1 MASHARENALSERS
15 ESKGPSPRE
24 KRNLWLWTSASAVLL
39 AVLAFSL
46 PPHGFF
52 SGDQGVKL
60 VAARNAIAHP
70 ARPFEID
77 LPEIGGEAVPLVDR
91 FFSIHDDHAH
101 ALQSPIFPVLSA
113 PFIAAFGLRGAY
125 FLPAASFIALLPL
138 AYLIARRTDA
148 AVPLGVLAAVVL
160 FANPVFFYA
169 LEYWEV
175 LPAVACLA
183 GSTALALKAAARPGT
198 GWAGAAAWAGA
209 LGAVAV
215 MLRPEAIWY
224 AAAVGLIVALG
235 RGLPSYAA
243 GFAVVM
249 VPFVL
254 ANYLESGSLLGHHA
268 AANLAP
274 LGDRWFSAR
283 IERASL
289 WLGSASPVFLSG
301 VAIAVAAWCARLA
314 HVGIRTAQLIFLIGA
329 VLAAVPSVSGGL
341 DRASLWQAW
350 PLGFVVLMPRA
361 SYRDI
366 SPLVLIAA
374 VTTIG
379 VLLTS
384 THDGG
389 AQWGPRFLLIA
400 TPALIVLAASAVAEA
415 IQVGPH
421 RLLRS
426 LLVLLLVGASVWATR
441 GAYRELRG
449 AKQYYARL
457 VDAVAS
463 RTGDGGYVI
472 TNIWWFDQICASL
485 YPSRTILF
493 AETTEDAGPAIRSLQ
508 QAGVTSVMLAWSR
521 EETAPLN
528 DVLAGSCYAIDE
540 VTSLSERQVTLAT
553 AVCKPSP

>member
-1 MASHARENALSERS
+1 MTSSLREIG
-15 ESKGPSPRE
+15 K
-24 KRNLWLWTSASAVLL
+24 LWVWTSASAVLL

-60 VAARNAIAHP
+60 IAAQNAVAHP

-91 FFSIHDDHAH
+91 FFSLHGDHAH
-101 ALQSPIFPVLSA
+101 ALQSPLFPVLSA

-138 AYLIARRTDA
+138 AYLISRRTDA
-148 AVPLGVLAAVVL
+148 TVPLGVLTAVVL

-183 GSTALALKAAARPGT
+183 GSTALALKAASRPGT
-198 GWAGAAAWAGA
+198 RWAGAAVWAGA

-224 AAAVGLIVALG
+224 AAAVGLIVTLK
-235 RGLPSYAA
+235 RTLPSYAA
-243 GFAVVM
+243 GFGVVLI
-249 VPFVL
+249 PFVL
-254 ANYLESGSLLGHHA
+254 ANYIESGSLLGHHA

-283 IERASL
+283 IARASL
-289 WLGSASPVFLSG
+289 WLGSGSPIFLSG
-301 VAIAVAAWCARLA
+301 VAIAAAAWCAKLA
-314 HVGIRTAQLIFLIGA
+314 GVGMGPAQLLFLTGA
-329 VLAAVPSVSGGL
+329 VLAAVPAVSGGL
-341 DRASLWQAW
+341 DRASLWHAW
-350 PLGFVVLMPRA
+350 PLGFIVLMPRA
-361 SYRDI
+361 GDREI

-400 TPALIVLAASAVAEA
+400 APALIVLAASAVTEA
-415 IQVGPH
+415 TQVGPY
-421 RLLRS
+421 RVLRS
-426 LLVLLLVGASVWATR
+426 VLVLFLVGASIWATR

-457 VDAVAS
+457 VDEVAS
-463 RTGDGGYVI
+463 RTDDGAYVM
-472 TNIWWFDQICASL
+472 TNVWWFDQICASL

-493 AETTEDAGPAIRSLQ
+493 AETAEEAGPAIRRLQ
-508 QAGVTSVMLAWSR
+508 QAGVRSVMLAWSR
-521 EETAPLN
+521 EETAPMN

-540 VTSLSERQVTLAT
+540 VTTLSERQVTLAT
-553 AVCKPSP
+553 AVCTPSP